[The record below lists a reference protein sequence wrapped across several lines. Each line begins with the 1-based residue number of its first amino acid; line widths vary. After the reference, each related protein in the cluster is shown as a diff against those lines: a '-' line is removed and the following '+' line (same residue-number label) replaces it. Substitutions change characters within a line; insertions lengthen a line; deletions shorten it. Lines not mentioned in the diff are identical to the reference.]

1 MFPFQGRSPI
11 VNIMFNTCTLISR
24 KQIKD
29 FVELEN
35 LQVTKKD
42 TSDFF
47 NKSQNFSKTMFKDE
61 LMKARP
67 DWGLTIN
74 EQEIIIKN
82 SSPIWKVKSLDGE
95 INFRN
100 GIPHFANS
108 IFVEIS
114 KNHQVGCIYDPI
126 RKEFFV
132 SEFGNGSFMNDHRI
146 RVSGKNNNY
155 NKFKI
160 YKETFLM
167 MNILEGTFEVAFTF
181 YGFFDESSS
190 RFWFLLSRLDSS
202 FELSWCSSSFFFH
215 GCCTGFAQVC
225 TGLHCRDAENRRF
238 SRKIV
243 VFHVKSS
250 FSDARMPEIVVWML
264 RIFVFHVQ
272 SLFSDVRLRA
282 EICELRL

>member
-146 RVSGKNNNY
+146 RVSGKNNLNSSVLGTNLDNY
-155 NKFKI
+155 NRNNLDKNHQNAIISLIKMGSFI
-160 YKETFLM
+160 R
-167 MNILEGTFEVAFTF
+167 NSGSILLDMAWVAA
-181 YGFFDESSS
+181 G
-190 RFWFLLSRLDSS
+190 RLD
-202 FELSWCSSSFFFH
+202 
-215 GCCTGFAQVC
+215 GFWSR
-225 TGLHCRDAENRRF
+225 GLKESESLPGQLIVNQAGGF
-238 SRKIV
+238 STDFSMREKKITT
-243 VFHVKSS
+243 
-250 FSDARMPEIVVWML
+250 
-264 RIFVFHVQ
+264 
-272 SLFSDVRLRA
+272 
-282 EICELRL
+282 EICMANPKIHDLLIKLLND